1 MNNPWKATAIAMAL
15 VIATALVTGVVIANW
30 TGRSELERKGT
41 PTAEPLK
48 TAAMRMAVAPQSSGL
63 ATPSRSTVEAC
74 NRQASAQVS
83 ALDRTTEVVKDAAIG
98 AVIGAAVGAA
108 GGAIADG
115 GKGAG
120 KGAAIGGLVGA
131 GGGTLYGLNENRK
144 HDEQYRN
151 AYARCMRSRG
161 YSS

>member
-1 MNNPWKATAIAMAL
+1 MNSPWKVTAIAMAL
-15 VIATALVTGVVIANW
+15 VLVTGLITGVVIGNW
-30 TGRSELERKGT
+30 TGPHLERRAPKL
-41 PTAEPLK
+41 EPLK
-48 TAAMRMAVAPQSSGL
+48 AAAVRMALAPQSSAL

-74 NRQASAQVS
+74 NRQATGQVGS
-83 ALDRTTEVVKDAAIG
+83 QGALTEVVKDAAIG
-98 AVIGAAVGAA
+98 TMLGAAVGAP

-120 KGAAIGGLVGA
+120 TLFGLD
-131 GGGTLYGLNENRK
+131 ENRK
-144 HDEQYRN
+144 HDENYRS